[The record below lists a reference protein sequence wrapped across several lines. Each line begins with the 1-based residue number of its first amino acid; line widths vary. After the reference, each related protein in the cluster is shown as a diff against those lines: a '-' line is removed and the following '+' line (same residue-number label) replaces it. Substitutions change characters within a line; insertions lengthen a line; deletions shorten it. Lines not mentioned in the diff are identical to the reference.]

1 MLSIDPLPP
10 EDAVIEIVLMDHS
23 GGTLGRTSRPGAE
36 PFDLAHLV
44 PETWLLE
51 RAGFLQLLLDDAPSG
66 PALVIQPLINR
77 ALVRT
82 AEAMRPDG
90 RTAYTRII
98 GWGDVLLDPENPEHV
113 ALKATWKPGEPTVMS
128 GVRAY
133 PERDVLLETTM
144 GSILVALRPDDA
156 PNTAWNFRQL
166 AEGGFYD
173 GTPFHRVVPFD
184 RSGRPFVIQG
194 GDPTGTGD
202 GGPGWDLPLERSTLP
217 HDFGVISMARADA
230 PDSAG
235 SQYFFALSREGTAR
249 LDSQYCAFGEA
260 VDGAQTIVDISAVEI
275 EDAASGRPVK
285 MPVVTRASLRP
296 APARTPGSG
305 RPDRR
310 IERPAPQAEST
321 GPDR

>member
-1 MLSIDPLPP
+1 
-10 EDAVIEIVLMDHS
+10 MDHS